1 MSEIELRVVDD
12 PGAEAAALLVE
23 AARAG
28 QRLALCGGST
38 PVRAFELAA
47 AAEPDWSGA
56 EVWWGDERAVD
67 PDDDRSNYKLAKAH
81 LLDRLSGQPSVR
93 RIRGELG
100 APAAADE
107 YNEALGGV
115 ALDLALN
122 GIGPDGHTASLFP
135 GAASL
140 DVLDRRAVAAE
151 PGLDPF
157 VPRITLTVPALNA
170 IRVVLFLVTGDSKAE
185 PVRRA
190 FAEEPSKE
198 TPASLVRGAERTVVL
213 LDRPAAAYI

>member
-1 MSEIELRVVDD
+1 M
-12 PGAEAAALLVE
+12 
-23 AARAG
+23 
-28 QRLALCGGST
+28 
-38 PVRAFELAA
+38 
-47 AAEPDWSGA
+47 
-56 EVWWGDERAVD
+56 
-67 PDDDRSNYKLAKAH
+67 
-81 LLDRLSGQPSVR
+81 
-93 RIRGELG
+93 
-100 APAAADE
+100 
-107 YNEALGGV
+107 
-115 ALDLALN
+115 
-122 GIGPDGHTASLFP
+122 
-135 GAASL
+135 
-140 DVLDRRAVAAE
+140 LDRRAVAAE